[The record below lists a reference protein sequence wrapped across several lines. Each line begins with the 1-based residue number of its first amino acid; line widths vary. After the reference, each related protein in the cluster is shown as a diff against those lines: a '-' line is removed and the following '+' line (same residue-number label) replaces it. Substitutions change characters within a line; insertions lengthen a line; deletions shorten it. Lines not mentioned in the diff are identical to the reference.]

1 MKKLFSSIICFCL
14 LIVSAFT
21 FAACSSE
28 KVSIDDA
35 ADRVEEVQVAQTSF
49 LSVLTEE
56 SVSDS
61 RTPQEQGIMGATAE
75 GFEMLAFLA
84 YEVVLLD
91 EFDDGKYVP
100 EENDNCVI
108 TKKGNTYTLAYNED
122 DITKVVV
129 TSNKDSITLT
139 ADETNVLK
147 FTLAKNYL
155 RIDVKMVEGE
165 DVMTNYAEIK
175 TVGNNHYCQLVSVQ
189 EESYNVLYAKYNFTE
204 TEVDDVETVTINSF
218 AVAAKEGETTEPTS
232 LKNVK
237 DFTNFI
243 TGEGVITYTASAQ

>member
-91 EFDDGKYVP
+91 
-100 EENDNCVI
+100 
-108 TKKGNTYTLAYNED
+108 
-122 DITKVVV
+122 DIHQVSTWCILIAE
-129 TSNKDSITLT
+129 S
-139 ADETNVLK
+139 VL
-147 FTLAKNYL
+147 NQ
-155 RIDVKMVEGE
+155 R
-165 DVMTNYAEIK
+165 
-175 TVGNNHYCQLVSVQ
+175 QLVNCS
-189 EESYNVLYAKYNFTE
+189 FFCII
-204 TEVDDVETVTINSF
+204 VTISNWCNLEECPSI
-218 AVAAKEGETTEPTS
+218 VCP
-232 LKNVK
+232 
-237 DFTNFI
+237 I
-243 TGEGVITYTASAQ
+243 